1 MDEKMKQEFIQMLKE
16 ARGTPQEW
24 AIIME
29 MVDML
34 EDEEDFER
42 MAEVHKGIAE
52 YGQYLTEKEAR
63 KIVDGFVSYDGTRGG
78 KWQPSVLFGAIESMG
93 GKKCEYGKYNEW
105 AMYAVMN
112 MMHSDYGG
120 VLLPVVQG
128 EAYAKTCYMM
138 AVAWF
143 NDRDHIH
150 DVRMY
155 FLDK

>member
-1 MDEKMKQEFIQMLKE
+1 MEEKMKQEFIQMLKE

-29 MVDML
+29 MVELL
-34 EDEEDFER
+34 EDDDDFER
-42 MAEVHKGIAE
+42 MAEIHKGMSE
-52 YGQYLTEKEAR
+52 YGNYLTEHEAR
-63 KIVDGFVSYDGTRGG
+63 KVVDGFVAYDGTRGG
-78 KWQPSVLFGAIESMG
+78 KWQPSVMFSAIESLG
-93 GKKCEYGKYNEW
+93 GKKCEWGKYNEW

-138 AVAWF
+138 AVALF
-143 NDRDHIH
+143 NDRDKHH

-155 FLDK
+155 FLGK

>member
-1 MDEKMKQEFIQMLKE
+1 MEEKMKQEFIQMLKE

-29 MVDML
+29 MVELL
-34 EDEEDFER
+34 EDDDDFER
-42 MAEVHKGIAE
+42 MAEIHKGMSE
-52 YGQYLTEKEAR
+52 YGNYLTEHEAR
-63 KIVDGFVSYDGTRGG
+63 KVVDGFIAYDGTRGG
-78 KWQPSVLFGAIESMG
+78 KWQHSVMFSAIESLG
-93 GKKCEYGKYNEW
+93 GKKCEWGKYNEW

-120 VLLPVVQG
+120 VLLPLVQG

-143 NDRDHIH
+143 NDRDRHH

-155 FLDK
+155 FLGK

>member
-1 MDEKMKQEFIQMLKE
+1 MLKE

-29 MVDML
+29 MVELL
-34 EDEEDFER
+34 EDDDDFER
-42 MAEVHKGIAE
+42 MAEIHKGMSE
-52 YGQYLTEKEAR
+52 YGNYLTEHEAR
-63 KIVDGFVSYDGTRGG
+63 KVVDGFIAYDGTRGG
-78 KWQPSVLFGAIESMG
+78 KWQPSVMFSAIESLG
-93 GKKCEYGKYNEW
+93 GKKCEWGKYNEW

-120 VLLPVVQG
+120 VLLPIVQS

-143 NDRDHIH
+143 NDRDKHH

-155 FLDK
+155 FLGK

>member
-63 KIVDGFVSYDGTRGG
+63 KVVDGFVCYDGTRGG

-93 GKKCEYGKYNEW
+93 GKKQEYGKYNEW

-128 EAYAKTCYMM
+128 ETYAKTCYMM

-143 NDRDHIH
+143 MDRDHRH

>member
-1 MDEKMKQEFIQMLKE
+1 MLKE

-29 MVDML
+29 MVEML
-34 EDEEDFER
+34 EDDDDFER
-42 MAEVHKGIAE
+42 MAEIHKGMSE
-52 YGQYLTEKEAR
+52 YGNYLTEHEAR
-63 KIVDGFVSYDGTRGG
+63 KVVDSFIAYDGTRGG
-78 KWQPSVLFGAIESMG
+78 KWQPSVMFSAIESLG
-93 GKKCEYGKYNEW
+93 GKKCEWGKYNEW
-105 AMYAVMN
+105 SMYAVMN

-143 NDRDHIH
+143 NDRDKHH

-155 FLDK
+155 FLGK